1 MNTQQSPIH
10 VECFTRA
17 TSPASLTD
25 GSIDTVREYVASG
38 LVDELSVRRWPREVN
53 LSRPAGQRV
62 AIERFETFRAWADS
76 NGVELEPAFEVR
88 ERTTL
93 VDDTP
98 AEILVLPAVCLAVH
112 VDGTLASVVPHRT
125 ETTTYT
131 VDDALAA
138 LRSDEPA
145 WTLSGHDP
153 NLAPRSDREPPAA
166 GEEGQALLQ

>member
-1 MNTQQSPIH
+1 MNRQQSPMY

-17 TSPASLTD
+17 ALPASLTD
-25 GSIDTVREYVASG
+25 GSIDTLREYVASG

-76 NGVELEPAFEVR
+76 NGVDLEPAFEVR

-93 VDDTP
+93 VDDKT
-98 AEILVLPAVCLAVH
+98 AEILVLPAVCLAVR
-112 VDGTLASVVPHRT
+112 VDGTLVSVVPHRT

-138 LRSDEPA
+138 LRTDEPA
-145 WTLSGHDP
+145 WTLSGHDRDP
-153 NLAPRSDREPPAA
+153 VPESDPGPPAA
-166 GEEGQALLQ
+166 GGEGQALPQ